1 VISAKA
7 MSPMQTT
14 INVRATAKDLALI
27 DNAAEVEGKTRS
39 AFLRDCAEA
48 AARKVF
54 PVVVGQTCPLCGQH
68 T

>member
-1 VISAKA
+1 MRNEV
-7 MSPMQTT
+7 T
-14 INVRATAKDLALI
+14 INIRAHRKVLDVI
-27 DNAAEVEGKTRS
+27 DQAAEIEGKTRS

-54 PVVVGQTCPLCGQH
+54 PVIAGETCPLCGGR